1 MKQKI
6 LFFLANLLIISYL
19 QAQPLQPH
27 RDMNAAEIQLALKKM
42 NFLGSVLYVAA
53 HPDDENTRM
62 ISYLSKHRLF
72 RTAYLSFTRGDGGQN
87 LIGSEIGEKLGLIR
101 TQELL
106 AARRTDGAEQYFS
119 RANDFGFSKNA
130 EETMTIWDKEKLLS
144 DAVWRIRQMRPDVI
158 ILRFDHKSS
167 GQTHGHHTS
176 SAILGL
182 EAYRRAADSSQFPE
196 QLKYVS
202 VWKPKRIFWNTSAF
216 FFQDGKMDTT
226 GLLKIDAG
234 LYSHLLG
241 KSYGEIAAES
251 RTMHQSQG
259 MGSTKVR
266 GVQWEYFMHLE
277 GEKAEKE
284 ILEDIEISWKRIE
297 GGETVGELLQEA
309 YRTFQ
314 AENPTAILPMLL
326 KAYRQ
331 IEVLQKMGNKEN
343 HWLAFKQAELKEII
357 RNCAGLWFE
366 VVADSY
372 SVTAGGSLTL
382 TANLI
387 KRSNFPISLKSNF
400 VLFGTNEQRKNDLLE
415 KDNVLKTNTLLNGK
429 KLFSLSNDLPISQP
443 YWLEKDGTKGMFEV
457 ANQELIGLPETPSS
471 TLTNFVFDFDGVE
484 IEFTAPVLYRWTDAV
499 TGEKYRNLEIVPE
512 ITANLMNKVYVLG
525 DKNSKKIDILL
536 TAGKEKAEGT
546 ISLKLPEGWKQS
558 PENQFITF
566 SKKGEEQKIS
576 FTITPPA
583 QNGTGELQVLLNGQA
598 ARSLERIDYP
608 HIPIQTLFSP
618 SKAKLARVE
627 LKTVGKNIGYY
638 VGAGDEIPASLRE
651 IGYNVTE
658 LTEANFDMTDLSR
671 FDAVIVG
678 IRAYNT
684 RSRIAFDQKKL
695 LEYVNKGGTVIVQFN
710 TNGRDLITSEI
721 GAYPFK
727 ISRERVTVEEAPV
740 KILKPEHP
748 IFNTPNKITE
758 RDFENWV
765 QERSVYLPN
774 EWDSRYEA
782 LLECHDPNEAEN
794 KGGLLVSQYG
804 KGVFIYTSYAWFRQ
818 LPAGVAGAYRIFT
831 NMISYKPKK

>member
-1 MKQKI
+1 MKQ
-6 LFFLANLLIISYL
+6 FFPFFFANLLLISFV

-27 RDMNAAEIQLALKKM
+27 RDMNASEIQLALKKM
-42 NFLGSVLYVAA
+42 NVLGSVLYVAA

-62 ISYLSKHRLF
+62 IAFLSKHRLF

-87 LIGSEIGEKLGLIR
+87 LIGSETGDKLGLIR

-130 EETMTIWDKEKLLS
+130 EETLTIWDKEKLLA
-144 DAVWRIRQMRPDVI
+144 DAVWRIRQMRPDVV

-182 EAYRRAADSSQFPE
+182 EAYLRAGDATQFPE
-196 QLKYVS
+196 QLKDVS

-234 LYSHLLG
+234 LYSYLLG
-241 KSYGEIAAES
+241 KPYGKIAADS

-259 MGSTKVR
+259 MGSTHLRGKVT
-266 GVQWEYFMHLE
+266 EYLQLLE
-277 GEKAEKE
+277 GEKAENDMLDGVE
-284 ILEDIEISWKRIE
+284 TSWKRIK
-297 GGETVGELLQEA
+297 GGETIGELLQEA

-314 AENPTAILPMLL
+314 PENPTAVLPMLL

-331 IEVLQKMGNKEN
+331 IEVLQKMQNQEN
-343 HWLAFKQAELKEII
+343 HWLGFKQAELKEII

-366 VVADSY
+366 VIADNY
-372 SVTAGGSLTL
+372 SVTAGGSLNL
-382 TANLI
+382 TANILN
-387 KRSNFPISLKSNF
+387 RSDFPISLKSNNI
-400 VLFGTNEQRKNDLLE
+400 LFANHSEGKNDFLTANLL
-415 KDNVLKTNTLLNGK
+415 KNNVLHSAKKAFTLK
-429 KLFSLSNDLPISQP
+429 NDLPISQP
-443 YWLEKDGTKGMFEV
+443 YWLEKDTKKGMFQVEDQDL
-457 ANQELIGLPETPSS
+457 NGLPETPSK
-471 TLTNFVFDFDGVE
+471 TLSEFVFSFDGTE
-484 IEFTAPVLYRWTDAV
+484 ITYTIPTLYFWVDAV

-512 ITANLMNKVYVLG
+512 ITANLMNKVYVLA
-525 DKNSKKIDILL
+525 DKTPKKIDILL
-536 TAGKEKAEGT
+536 SAGKDKAEGT

-583 QNGTGELQVLLNGQA
+583 QNGTGELQVLLNGQT

-638 VGAGDEIPASLRE
+638 IGAGDEIPANLRE

-695 LEYVNKGGTVIVQFN
+695 LEYVNKGGNVIVQFN

-721 GAYPFK
+721 GTYPFK

-748 IFNTPNKITE
+748 IFNVPNKITE
-758 RDFENWV
+758 KDFENWV

-818 LPAGVAGAYRIFT
+818 LPAGVAGAYRLFT
-831 NMISYKPKK
+831 NMMSYKPKK